1 MLRKSRTRTSD
12 SVERRTPRLTDETTT
27 PPAQPPGDSQ
37 RGHVTPI
44 SIESEVKKSY
54 LDYAMSVIVS
64 RALPDLRD
72 GLKPVQRRILYSMNE
87 QGHTPDR
94 GYVKSARVVGDVMGK
109 YHPHGDLSI
118 YDTLVRMAQPFSMGL
133 LLIDGQGNFGS
144 VDDDPPAAMRYTESR
159 LTRASMA
166 IMADLDK
173 DTVDF
178 QDNYDGK
185 EREPSVLPSR
195 IPNLLV
201 NGAGGIAVGM
211 ATNIPPHNL
220 GEIVDA
226 CLALIDR
233 PDIPLDE
240 FLDIVPGPD
249 FPTGGEIIGRTG
261 ARQALMTGRGSV
273 VVRGVAN
280 IETIRK
286 DREAII
292 ITSIPF
298 QINKATMVA
307 RIAEL
312 VREKRI
318 EGIGDLRDESDRNG
332 MRVVIELKRDA
343 SGEVVLNQLY
353 RFTQL
358 QSAFPVNALAL
369 NRGRP
374 EQMGLRDMLTAF
386 VDFRE
391 EVVVRRTRFE
401 LGKARD
407 RAHILVGLAIAVANI
422 DEVIVI
428 IRSSKDPAEARERLM
443 GQSWPIGD
451 MMPLIELIADPRTV
465 VVDGD
470 RVRLTDEQTRAIL
483 ALTLSRLTG
492 LGRDEIF
499 SEGRELAALIR
510 SHLELLA
517 SRDAI
522 MAVVRAELVEVR
534 EQFAVPRRSIIV
546 EGEADVEDEDLIARE
561 DMVITVTHAGYV
573 KRTALATYRTQ
584 HRGGRGRSG
593 MSMKDE
599 DAVTRV
605 FSASTHAP
613 MLFFSSGGKA
623 YKLKVWRLPLGTPTS
638 RGKAFVN
645 LFPIEPGETMTSI
658 LALPEDEAAWDGLDV
673 MFATRSGGIRRNK
686 LSDFVQINRNGKI
699 AMKLDEGDSIVGVS
713 LCTSADDV
721 LLSTSNGRAIR
732 FAADDVRVFMS
743 RDSTGVRGIRL
754 AEGDSVLSM
763 AILRAVE
770 ATPAERLAY
779 LKHVSAM
786 RAAETGEADAEDA
799 ISPVVEDDEDD
810 SGVVDDTALS
820 IERIAELGAAEQ
832 RLLTVSSE
840 GYGKRTSAYD
850 FRRTGRGGQ
859 GLIAQD
865 MSRRGGRLVASFP
878 VEDNDELLLVTDV
891 GQLIRV
897 PVGQIRVAGRNTQGV
912 TIFRTTEK
920 EHVVSVERLEGA
932 ADEAVVDDGAE
943 DTPPEEEA
951 S

>member
-1 MLRKSRTRTSD
+1 
-12 SVERRTPRLTDETTT
+12 
-27 PPAQPPGDSQ
+27 
-37 RGHVTPI
+37 VTPI

-72 GLKPVQRRILYSMNE
+72 GLKPVQRRILFSMNE

-94 GYVKSARVVGDVMGK
+94 GYVKSARIVGDVMGK

-240 FLDIVPGPD
+240 FLDIVPAPD

-261 ARQALMTGRGSV
+261 ARQALMTGKGSV
-273 VVRGVAN
+273 VMRGVAT

-292 ITSIPF
+292 ITAIPY
-298 QINKATMVA
+298 QVNKASMVA

-374 EQMGLRDMLTAF
+374 QQMGLREMLTAF
-386 VDFRE
+386 VEFRE
-391 EVVVRRTRFE
+391 EVVIRRTRFE

-407 RAHILVGLAIAVANI
+407 RAHVLVGLAIAVANI

-443 GQSWPIGD
+443 GKSWPIGD

-470 RVRLTDEQTRAIL
+470 QVRLTDEQTRAIL

-510 SHLELLA
+510 SHLDLLA

-534 EQFAVPRRSIIV
+534 EQFAVPRRSLIV

-561 DMVITVTHAGYV
+561 EMVITVTHAGYV

-658 LALPEDEAAWDGLDV
+658 LALPEDEATWDALDV
-673 MFATRSGGIRRNK
+673 MFATRSGGVRRNK

-754 AEGDSVLSM
+754 AKDDTVLSM
-763 AILRAVE
+763 AILRAVD

-786 RAAETGEADAEDA
+786 RAAETGEADADDA
-799 ISPVVEDDEDD
+799 APAPVEDEEDEA
-810 SGVVDDTALS
+810 GVETVAALS
-820 IERIAELGAAEQ
+820 LERLAQLGAAEQ

-840 GYGKRTSAYD
+840 GFGKRTSAYD

-865 MSRRGGRLVASFP
+865 LSRRGGRLVASFP

-912 TIFRTTEK
+912 TIFRTTEN

-932 ADEAVVDDGAE
+932 ADEAVEDGGE
-943 DTPPEEEA
+943 GEA
-951 S
+951 STEGEAS